1 MDIKASSTF
10 PQLLLG
16 LTVFFGMSHSA
27 LAVNLPTTQ
36 QKTTLVVSETVQNM
50 AKNVVVSEQWARATF
65 ALAKAGAAYM
75 TLQNK
80 GDSQVQLV
88 SASVD
93 KSVAGVVELHHTK
106 MADGMM
112 QMQELSDGVL
122 IAQNET
128 VKFVPGGKHIMLMG
142 LEGPLNAGEEL
153 NITLTFADGS
163 QLSQVFPI
171 KDGRKVSM

>member
-1 MDIKASSTF
+1 MDNKAYSIF

-16 LTVFFGMSHSA
+16 LTVFFGASHFA
-27 LAVNLPTTQ
+27 LAGNFPETPPKARPL
-36 QKTTLVVSETVQNM
+36 VSETTQNM
-50 AKNVVVSEQWARATF
+50 AQNIVVSEQWARATF

-75 TLQNK
+75 TLQNT
-80 GDSQVQLV
+80 GNTQLQLV

-112 QMQELSDGVL
+112 QMQELSSGVL